1 MSRYSRFLSVRSAD
15 LSDGNALVLQQALPR
30 FSDLRTAIGTEVAA
44 VWLMWSETLEFSQ
57 EESSTTRKLDVEA
70 YFASS
75 PPTVLSL
82 SDPGSYILPAV
93 LYIYASRG

>member
-44 VWLMWSETLEFSQ
+44 VGLMLE
-57 EESSTTRKLDVEA
+57 
-70 YFASS
+70 
-75 PPTVLSL
+75 
-82 SDPGSYILPAV
+82 
-93 LYIYASRG
+93 